1 VTLERLEHDGGL
13 PTSADQ
19 RADRQRFVM
28 RNLAILKALVRLKY
42 FSWEIEG
49 AHHLPRQGPVVYA
62 MNHAG
67 WLALDT
73 IMVGCSVAAS
83 VGVTRTPYFA
93 AIDSALTAPVVGPY
107 FRRLGAL
114 PVSLFRH
121 PNRLPPEFE
130 SYGIC
135 PEGVLGNC
143 KPFWRAYRM
152 REWNRGFVRLAMAL
166 EAPIVPV
173 AVFGG
178 EECLPVAWT
187 VRVLEPLIGSIVG
200 LPLAPVPLPAR
211 WKIVFHEPVHV
222 TSPNGPAR
230 RDPGHCNAIAR
241 RLQGIVQETLDRE
254 TGRRPLARFSSL
266 VAGVS
271 DWARETSDSR
281 GCAAANHGRP
291 STPRDGG
298 GTADEAC
305 RPRMDRGV

>member
-1 VTLERLEHDGGL
+1 MNLERPEHTGGGL
-13 PTSADQ
+13 PISADQ
-19 RADRQRFVM
+19 RADRQQFVM
-28 RNLAILKALVRLKY
+28 KNLAILRALVRLKY

-67 WLALDT
+67 WFALDT
-73 IMVGCSVAAS
+73 IMVGCSVADS
-83 VGVTRTPYFA
+83 VGVARTPYFA
-93 AIDSALTAPVVGPY
+93 AIDSALTAPMVGPY
-107 FRRLGAL
+107 LRRIGGL

-166 EAPIVPV
+166 EAPVVPV

-187 VRVLEPLIGSIVG
+187 VKVLEPLLGSIVG

-222 TSPNGPAR
+222 TSPTGPAR
-230 RDPGHCNAIAR
+230 RDPEHCNAIAR
-241 RLQGIVQETLDRE
+241 RLQGIVQDTLDRE
-254 TGRRPLARFSSL
+254 TARRPLARFSSL
-266 VAGVS
+266 VAGVL
-271 DWARETSDSR
+271 DWARETSDARVPVGVLQRAARARSPSR
-281 GCAAANHGRP
+281 SP
-291 STPRDGG
+291 PLT
-298 GTADEAC
+298 
-305 RPRMDRGV
+305 